1 MVIGGAISFLKGRK
15 LKKQANQMTQSSMAQ
30 LQQLQASTTGANNAI
45 AASFMGPSGIQANPT
60 GIQPM
65 QPGQLPAFA
74 S

>member
-15 LKKQANQMTQSSMAQ
+15 LKKKANALTQQNLAQ
-30 LQQLQASTTGANNAI
+30 LQQLQSGTNGALGAMSS
-45 AASFMGPSGIQANPT
+45 SFMGPSGIQANAT

-65 QPGQLPAFA
+65 QSGQLPAFA